1 MRILGILW
9 LVSALCACNALQ
21 VRMQANHT
29 RKRSVDF
36 FLDKRKQSTSSSLGD
51 EGQEE
56 GPFLADQATSSS
68 NENSRQSKTKNEVLV
83 HCVFSRFFFQVK
95 S

>member
-9 LVSALCACNALQ
+9 LVSALCACNALK
-21 VRMQANHT
+21 VA

>member
-9 LVSALCACNALQ
+9 LLSAFCACNALK
-21 VRMQANHT
+21 VTT

-36 FLDKRKQSTSSSLGD
+36 FLDKRKQSTSSLGD
-51 EGQEE
+51 EEQEE

-68 NENSRQSKTKNEVLV
+68 NENRQSKARNFILV
-83 HCVFSRFFFQVK
+83 QCVFNDFSLQVEF
-95 S
+95 

>member
-9 LVSALCACNALQ
+9 LVSALCACNALK
-21 VRMQANHT
+21 VANKT

-36 FLDKRKQSTSSSLGD
+36 FLDKRKQSTSSLGD
-51 EGQEE
+51 EEQEE

-83 HCVFSRFFFQVK
+83 HCVFSQFFFQVK

>member
-9 LVSALCACNALQ
+9 LVSALCACNALK
-21 VRMQANHT
+21 VANKT

-83 HCVFSRFFFQVK
+83 HCVFFTIFFQVK